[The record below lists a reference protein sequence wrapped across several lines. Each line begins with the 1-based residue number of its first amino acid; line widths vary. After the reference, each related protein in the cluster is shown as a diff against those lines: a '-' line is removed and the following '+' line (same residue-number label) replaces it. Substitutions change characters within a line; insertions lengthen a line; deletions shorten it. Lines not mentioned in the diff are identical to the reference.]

1 MLTDLKETHSS
12 NQENIRKQL
21 SGLEDVIEEMMS
33 EQSDLTS
40 QVKKQKIYDSMTL
53 NSAND
58 EIIKTHQIKMRLL
71 EHRYDLLEK
80 RLLEVIRNTPSL
92 KEGGL
97 DLGEESW
104 ETRKD
109 QTLNPIGIQAQ

>member
-1 MLTDLKETHSS
+1 
-12 NQENIRKQL
+12 
-21 SGLEDVIEEMMS
+21 MMS

-53 NSAND
+53 NSPNEEA
-58 EIIKTHQIKMRLL
+58 IKAHQIKIKIL
-71 EHRYDLLEK
+71 EHRYEVLDK
-80 RLLEVIRNTPSL
+80 RIYEVCRAIPGL

-97 DLGEESW
+97 DLAEESW

-109 QTLNPIGIQAQ
+109 QTLNPIGILAQQ